1 MDLRQIVG
9 RNIRH
14 YRQLAKLSQ
23 EEVAGRMNVA
33 QGYLSGLE
41 AGQRNPTVTMLGLAA
56 DALGVRVT
64 QLVDESRAQSS
75 LPKVSSRRASTGRK
89 RRKKRVSK

>member
-1 MDLRQIVG
+1 MDMRQIVG
-9 RNIRH
+9 RNIRR
-14 YRQLAKLSQ
+14 YRQIAKLSQ

-56 DALGVRVT
+56 EALGVRVT
-64 QLVDESRAQSS
+64 QLVDESGSQSS
-75 LPKVSSRRASTGRK
+75 PSKTKARSAPKRRK
-89 RRKKRVSK
+89 RRLSK